1 MLRLPSGALWHL
13 RVSGAELTLE
23 DSIYL
28 GQGTDPRPTKQIV
41 LRGVTQYGETLVK
54 WGFRREGTDTET

>member
-1 MLRLPSGALWHL
+1 
-13 RVSGAELTLE
+13 VSGAELTLE
-23 DSIYL
+23 DGIYL

-54 WGFRREGTDTET
+54 WGFRREGSDTET